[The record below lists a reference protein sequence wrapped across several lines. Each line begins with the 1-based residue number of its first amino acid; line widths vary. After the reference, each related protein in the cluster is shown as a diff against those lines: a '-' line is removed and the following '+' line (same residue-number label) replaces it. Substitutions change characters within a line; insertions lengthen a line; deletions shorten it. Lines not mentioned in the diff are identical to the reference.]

1 MHILKT
7 ALSGLIRHYLL
18 LYPSHVHFPLVR
30 DDPFFSFLKEK
41 LLPSLEEMFPSSYQV
56 DIFCGENSYNEY
68 PLVMARDK
76 NVFPS
81 FSEGIF
87 LSLLL
92 DTKKGHLYFGLQQS
106 EANIVNQYGKE
117 DGALLL
123 LILKE
128 TMKRLLEEE
137 NVFMPPLDV
146 SLETKYKTL
155 ENSFLFALR
164 YDYFSLQNDL
174 LLKGSKIL
182 LTAYRALMNAIGN
195 DYKELLDS
203 VLSEILLSSEEC
215 ISSLK
220 GQILGARRDSIS
232 VLNEKQ
238 SL

>member
-1 MHILKT
+1 M
-7 ALSGLIRHYLL
+7 
-18 LYPSHVHFPLVR
+18 
-30 DDPFFSFLKEK
+30 
-41 LLPSLEEMFPSSYQV
+41 
-56 DIFCGENSYNEY
+56 
-68 PLVMARDK
+68 
-76 NVFPS
+76 
-81 FSEGIF
+81 
-87 LSLLL
+87 
-92 DTKKGHLYFGLQQS
+92 
-106 EANIVNQYGKE
+106 NQYGKE

-220 GQILGARRDSIS
+220 GHFRS
-232 VLNEKQ
+232 
-238 SL
+238 